1 MKNVIRVKGILN
13 GKSVERIM
21 QLASDHLT
29 SSNHEEEEEEKGG
42 ESPILVTKVEF
53 RDVMVDEMVGSQEV
67 MVSGAST
74 VVPITTINGQSI
86 GNGKPG

>member
-1 MKNVIRVKGILN
+1 LN

-21 QLASDHLT
+21 QLASDHLI
-29 SSNHEEEEEEKGG
+29 SSNHEEEEEKGG
-42 ESPILVTKVEF
+42 NSPIFVTKVEF